1 MQHGLVL
8 RTATAP
14 TLWPMA
20 VPTTRMLLLG
30 AVSLFEPVNGYQIR
44 RELISWRVDEWA
56 HVNPGSIYA
65 GLATLTRH
73 GLLERHDLVDGRR
86 EVAVYELTAGGRTE
100 LDRLVVQAL
109 EEVDVH
115 DRVAFQAA
123 FGMLP
128 HLDRERAVAAL
139 ERRRTALATQ
149 IESFVSG
156 ADDPANGPPHARR
169 GWSLWLD
176 LARAEDGWLVETLRQ
191 VRTGELRFTTDED
204 WDWQPPADDPGW
216 QMGADRDKYRA
227 MLGR

>member
-1 MQHGLVL
+1 M
-8 RTATAP
+8 T
-14 TLWPMA
+14 

-30 AVSLFEPVNGYQIR
+30 AVALFEPVNGYQIR

-73 GLLERHDLVDGRR
+73 GLLQRHDLVDGRR
-86 EVAVYELTAGGRTE
+86 AVAVYELTEAGRAEFHRE
-100 LDRLVVQAL
+100 LVQAL
-109 EEVDVH
+109 EEVDLH

-128 HLDRERAVAAL
+128 RLERGLAVAAL

-149 IESFVSG
+149 IELFVAG
-156 ADDPANGPPHARR
+156 QDDPANGPPHARR
-169 GWSLWLD
+169 GWTLWLD
-176 LARAEDGWLVETLRQ
+176 LARAEAAWLDETLRQ
-191 VRTGELRFTTDED
+191 ITSGELRFAPDED
-204 WDWQPPADDPGW
+204 WDWVPPDDDPGW
-216 QMGADRDKYRA
+216 QMNVDRDKYRA